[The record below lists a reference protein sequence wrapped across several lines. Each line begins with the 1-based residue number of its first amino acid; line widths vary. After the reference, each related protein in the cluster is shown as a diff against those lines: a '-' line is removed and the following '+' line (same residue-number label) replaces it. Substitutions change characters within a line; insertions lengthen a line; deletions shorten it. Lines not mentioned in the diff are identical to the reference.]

1 MEALQFTW
9 FLIVGFLLIG
19 YFVLD
24 GFDFGV
30 GMALP
35 FVSKDDVDRRVV
47 INTIGPVWDLNETWL
62 IVAGACLFAS
72 FPEWYATMFS
82 GFYLALLLMLISLIL
97 RGVSFEYRHQ
107 GTHERWSRWFDRFIV
122 IGSVTP
128 ALLWGVAFGNLIQ
141 GIPMRILEFGGWSFT
156 GSLFDL
162 LTPYPLL
169 TGLTTLFLFFS
180 YGLSYLALK
189 STGEVRERSRVLGR
203 KVGLLTLLLAAAFIV
218 WTVAMNING
227 ELLWLVLVFGALAA
241 ASLIASLLS
250 THAGRDGWAFVW
262 HLVTVVAAVGFI
274 YFTLFPNLVVSATP
288 GVENLTIW
296 NGSSSY
302 NTLVLMSWI
311 AGFML
316 PVVLAYQA
324 WTFWVFRKRV
334 GREHIPGAEVSLGSR
349 QRDLGKNQAVAL
361 KD

>member
-35 FVSKDDVDRRVV
+35 FVSRDDADRRVV

-82 GFYLALLLMLISLIL
+82 GFYLALLLILLALIL

-107 GTHERWSRWFDRFIV
+107 GTHEKWTAWFDTFIV
-122 IGSVTP
+122 IGSALP

-141 GIPMRILEFGGWSFT
+141 GIPMAELETGGWSYT
-156 GSLFDL
+156 GNFFDL

-169 TGLTTLFLFFS
+169 AGLTTLFLFFS
-180 YGLSYLALK
+180 YGLTYLALK
-189 STGEVRERSRVLGR
+189 ATGEVRERSRLLGIR
-203 KVGLLTLLLAAAFIV
+203 VGLVTLVLAAAFIV
-218 WTVAMNING
+218 WTVLANMG
-227 ELLWLVLVFGALAA
+227 AAALWLVLVFGALAA
-241 ASLIASLLS
+241 VSLILSLLS
-250 THAGRDGWAFVW
+250 TSRGRDGWAFVW

-274 YFTLFPNLVVSATP
+274 YFTLFPNLIVNSTV
-288 GVENLTIW
+288 GGENLTIW
-296 NGSSSY
+296 NGSSSET
-302 NTLVLMSWI
+302 TLTLMTWVAVI
-311 AGFML
+311 MIPL
-316 PVVLAYQA
+316 VLAYQA

-334 GREHIPGAEVSLGSR
+334 GREHIPGEPVSLSAA
-349 QRDLGKNQAVAL
+349 KSV
-361 KD
+361 